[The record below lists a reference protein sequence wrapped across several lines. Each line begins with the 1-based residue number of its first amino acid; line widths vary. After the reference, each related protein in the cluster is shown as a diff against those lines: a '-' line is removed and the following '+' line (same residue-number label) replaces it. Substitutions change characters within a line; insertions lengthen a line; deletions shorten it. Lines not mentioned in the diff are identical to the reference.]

1 MKTGILIAVI
11 VYEIISMA
19 IPVWYLARKSR
30 QAHAGG
36 KNNFTMAGQSMSW
49 YLVGVTLA
57 LTVLGSAHVFGL
69 MELAWDMG
77 AVALWFSFAHVILL
91 CVVCISTGR
100 WVRRL
105 NVATVPELIER
116 MYDRR
121 TRLVIA
127 CVMSAVIFGC
137 LTMET
142 QAGGICFA
150 TMTGSSIRTGAMIGG
165 LLGILYVIV
174 AGMREVS
181 WVNLINSIIMYVGLI
196 IAAIYITVGL
206 GGDWSSVQG
215 YYTEQNQRWMLSIY
229 GTPELLFS
237 FGLGTVLSIVFAHSI
252 SQMLLQTAMSAKD
265 EVTIKRAMWVAAPV
279 NGMFGVFAVAIGLAA
294 KANVSTQALGPKM
307 AGPALIMQLLPT
319 WVIVWLLASFLGAI
333 LSTFSMTTL
342 TPATIFV
349 KDLYVRL
356 KHPNATEAEQT
367 KMIRIVIVA
376 LAFIAMCVATM
387 LPPMVKG
394 IVWLFAWLVPIFWV
408 VVFGLFW
415 KRSTWVAMT
424 VMFVSWVLNMAW
436 SFTPLPSILHLEVL
450 ENGHVTFAVSLL
462 VSVVLNAFAKGEIGY
477 FRALKASGKHV
488 EMAAETSK

>member
-1 MKTGILIAVI
+1 MKTGILVAVVI
-11 VYEIISMA
+11 YEILSMA
-19 IPVWYLARKSR
+19 IPVWYLARKAR
-30 QAHAGG
+30 QARAGG
-36 KNNFTMAGQSMSW
+36 EENFAMAGRSMSW

-69 MELAWDMG
+69 MEQAWDMG

-116 MYDRR
+116 MYDRK

-127 CVMSAVIFGC
+127 CVMAGPIFGC

-142 QAGGICFA
+142 QASGICFA
-150 TMTGSSIRTGAMIGG
+150 TMTGSSIRTGALIGG

-174 AGMREVS
+174 AGMKEVG
-181 WVNLINSIIMYVGLI
+181 WVNLINSIIMYIGLI
-196 IAAIYITVGL
+196 IAAIYITMGL
-206 GGDWSSVQG
+206 GGDWSSVQS
-215 YYTEQNQRWMLSIY
+215 YYLQQNQPWMLSIF
-229 GTPELLFS
+229 GTPKLLFS

-265 EVTIKRAMWVAAPV
+265 EVTVKRAMWVAAPV
-279 NGMFGVFAVAIGLAA
+279 NGLFGVFTVAIGLAA
-294 KANVSTQALGPKM
+294 KANVSTNALGPKM
-307 AGPALIMQLLPT
+307 AGPTLIMQMLPP

-333 LSTFSMTTL
+333 LSTFAMTTL

-367 KMIRIVIVA
+367 KMIRIVIVV

-436 SFTPLPSILHLEVL
+436 SFTPLPSVLHLEVL
-450 ENGHVTFAVSLL
+450 ENGHITFAVSLL
-462 VSVVLNAFAKGEIGY
+462 LSVVLLAFAKGKIGY
-477 FRALKASGKHV
+477 FRALKNERG
-488 EMAAETSK
+488 EMAAATAK

>member
-319 WVIVWLLASFLGAI
+319 
-333 LSTFSMTTL
+333 
-342 TPATIFV
+342 
-349 KDLYVRL
+349 
-356 KHPNATEAEQT
+356 
-367 KMIRIVIVA
+367 
-376 LAFIAMCVATM
+376 
-387 LPPMVKG
+387 
-394 IVWLFAWLVPIFWV
+394 
-408 VVFGLFW
+408 
-415 KRSTWVAMT
+415 
-424 VMFVSWVLNMAW
+424 
-436 SFTPLPSILHLEVL
+436 
-450 ENGHVTFAVSLL
+450 
-462 VSVVLNAFAKGEIGY
+462 
-477 FRALKASGKHV
+477 
-488 EMAAETSK
+488 